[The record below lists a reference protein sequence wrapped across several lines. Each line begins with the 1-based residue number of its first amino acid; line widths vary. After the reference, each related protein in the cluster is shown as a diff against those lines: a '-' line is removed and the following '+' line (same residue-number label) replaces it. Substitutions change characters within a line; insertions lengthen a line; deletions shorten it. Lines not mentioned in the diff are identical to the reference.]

1 MLARSAASSLRAAV
15 RPGPRAA
22 RAAVALRF
30 NSTDAKEEPKAADE
44 AASKLAE
51 LEAKLKEQ
59 EKEMQYLRADYQ
71 TMSRRVQEER
81 TKASDFAIAKFA
93 RELVGSTHVLGT
105 ALKHT
110 PKPIEKGS
118 ALGNLYDGVELTRK
132 SILQTLAHHGVT
144 PMGELLGTTFDPN
157 LHEAIFQV
165 PAAVAPKKSDGAD
178 SQAGDIIEV
187 QKEGWMIKDRVL
199 VPAQVGVV
207 QLEE

>member
-1 MLARSAASSLRAAV
+1 MLARSAASTLRAAV
-15 RPGPRAA
+15 RPAPRAA
-22 RAAVALRF
+22 RAAVAVRF
-30 NSTDAKEEPKAADE
+30 NSSEAKEEPKEDE
-44 AASKLAE
+44 SSKKIAE
-51 LEAKLKEQ
+51 LEAKFKEQ

-81 TKASDFAIAKFA
+81 AKATDFAIAKFA
-93 RELVGSTHVLGT
+93 RELVGATHVLGT

-110 PKPIEKGS
+110 PKPVEKGS
-118 ALGNLYDGVELTRK
+118 AIGNLFDGVELTRK

-144 PMGELLGTTFDPN
+144 PMGEIAGTTFDPN

-165 PAAVAPKKSDGAD
+165 PAAVAPKKSDGSDAG
-178 SQAGDIIEV
+178 AGDIIEV
-187 QKEGWMIKDRVL
+187 QKEGWMIKERVL